1 MSKKIK
7 YEDIHNQ
14 LLPNDPPYVIAFYNQ
29 KGGVGKTTSVVN
41 LADEVGKLG
50 YKVLLIDYDPQGSAS
65 YMSNMNIYDETIKS
79 IGTVLYP
86 YAFDGEMPTAKD
98 VKEAIITPTY
108 TVRKKKPKSTE
119 WEDKVIPFHY
129 DLLPT
134 TGDALSVV
142 ELSISTKTAYLNKHP
157 EHIRVL
163 CKMVVNIV
171 RDSMDYDFIFI
182 DTNPTFGNMSVA
194 AIFASDYL
202 FMPTTADF
210 LATAGMKPMISR
222 ICALREFA
230 KNFDLLGACFTVY
243 SKRRITDLEAMLDM
257 NNLSSN
263 VDDRLSLFEIMIP
276 EDIASVRNVVME
288 GHTISCSS
296 AVKKKL
302 IARQYTYLA
311 HELVIRFFERPDLL
325 DYMES
330 PLTLT
335 KAVEEQKEKE
345 RLAQEAKEKEEK
357 EKAEKQEKEE

>member
-1 MSKKIK
+1 MSKKIQ
-7 YEDIHNQ
+7 YEDIRNK
-14 LLPNDPPYVIAFYNQ
+14 LVPNDPPYVIAFYNQ

-41 LADEVGKLG
+41 LADDVGKLG

-65 YMSNMNIYDETIKS
+65 YMANMDIYDESINS
-79 IGTVLYP
+79 IGSVLYP
-86 YAFDGEMPTAKD
+86 YAFDGEKPTAHD
-98 VKEAIITPTY
+98 IKEAIITPTY

-119 WEDKVIPFHY
+119 WEDKVIPFHF

-134 TGDALSVV
+134 TGDALSIV
-142 ELSISTKTAYLNKHP
+142 ELSVSTPKTYLSQNP
-157 EHIRVL
+157 THIRFL
-163 CKMVVNIV
+163 CRLVVDII

-194 AIFASDYL
+194 AIYAADYL

-222 ICALREFA
+222 IAALKDFVQKFE
-230 KNFDLLGACFTVY
+230 LLGACFTVY
-243 SKRRITDLEAMLDM
+243 SKRRVADLEAMLDIK
-257 NNLSSN
+257 NLSKSMESF
-263 VDDRLSLFEIMIP
+263 SLFEIMIP

-335 KAVEEQKEKE
+335 KAVEEQREKE
-345 RLAQEAKEKEEK
+345 RLAQEAKEKEER